1 MLLVQAAQHA
11 DYDVVPR
18 QEEEAVEIESSGES
32 RPHDSVVFEHFVA
45 HNKTMT
51 CSADEHAR
59 PFNNQIRGVNLV
71 RPSWSRLSFLI
82 DVVLLAFGNC
92 MAT

>member
-1 MLLVQAAQHA
+1 MLFVQAAQH
-11 DYDVVPR
+11 VPR

-32 RPHDSVVFEHFVA
+32 RPHDSDDSVVFEHFVA

-71 RPSWSRLSFLI
+71 RVSS
-82 DVVLLAFGNC
+82 VVTAVV
-92 MAT
+92 AY

>member
-1 MLLVQAAQHA
+1 MLFVQAAQH
-11 DYDVVPR
+11 VPR
-18 QEEEAVEIESSGES
+18 QEEEAVEFESSGES
-32 RPHDSVVFEHFVA
+32 RPHDSDSVVFEHFVA